1 MERNSRNKPL
11 IMTERPIITKA
22 RRLSK
27 DKRIADIL
35 QVARVV
41 LRNRG
46 SDQFATAEVARLC
59 GVSEGTIYK
68 YFASRRDLLIKVA
81 EEWFEEFVED
91 EHPEDR
97 SLSVRERLM
106 LGVRQHLSIIR
117 AEPALT
123 RFLLTDLRSDP
134 QYRSLRIYQL
144 NRQAAQRFSNIIAD
158 GVASGEFRGDA
169 DVRLVRNMILGCI
182 EYSIWSFLRGEGD
195 FAVESTAQAISDIIL
210 RGIAVRDGSSMGA
223 GLVGEVTRLSALIDR
238 LEARDAA
245 QASTAGGSA

>member
-1 MERNSRNKPL
+1 
-11 IMTERPIITKA
+11 MTHRPIITKA

-35 QVARVV
+35 QVARAV
-41 LRNRG
+41 LRERG
-46 SDQFATAEVARLC
+46 AEHFATGEVARLC

-91 EHPEDR
+91 EHPHDR

-106 LGVRQHLSIIR
+106 LGVRQHLAIIR

-134 QYRSLRIYQL
+134 QYRTMRIHQL

-158 GVASGEFRGDA
+158 GVASGDFRADA

-182 EYSIWSFLRGEGD
+182 EYSIWSYLRGEND
-195 FAVESTAQAISDIIL
+195 FAVESSAQAIADVIL
-210 RGIAVRDGSSMGA
+210 RGIAVKEGGGA
-223 GLVGEVTRLSALIDR
+223 GLNGELSRLSALIDR
-238 LEARDAA
+238 MEARDAA
-245 QASTAGGSA
+245 QATAGGASV